1 VYQMKGVGINPNQ
14 FIHTFVIKKF
24 MRRILLT
31 SIGFFCVSNVSGDE
45 PAPVI
50 PDSVNDIMIS
60 VIAPATNTLWGIDD
74 PQTDADWQVF
84 IDAADAVI
92 ETAIDIKDGGAGPND
107 QQWAASPDWQAFTDR
122 LIEAGTDARK
132 AAENRDVDAMYA
144 AGDILYPPCEEC
156 HIQFHPGLQ

>member
-1 VYQMKGVGINPNQ
+1 VYQTKGVGINPNQ

-45 PAPVI
+45 PAAVI

-92 ETAIDIKDGGAGPND
+92 ETATDIKDGGAGPSD
-107 QQWAASPDWQAFTDR
+107 QQWAESPDWQAFADR
-122 LIEAGTDARK
+122 LIAAGTDARK
-132 AAENRDVDAMYA
+132 AAEDKDVDAMYA

>member
-1 VYQMKGVGINPNQ
+1 MNK
-14 FIHTFVIKKF
+14 
-24 MRRILLT
+24 ILLT
-31 SIGFFCVSNVSGDE
+31 TIGFLCVSNVVGDE

-50 PDSVNDIMIS
+50 PGSVNDVMIS
-60 VIAPATNTLWGIDD
+60 VIEPATNTLWGIDD

-92 ETAIDIKDGGAGPND
+92 DTATELKAGGAGPD
-107 QQWAASPDWQAFTDR
+107 DERWAESPDWQAFADR

-132 AAENRDVDAMYA
+132 AAQDKDVEAMYA

>member
-1 VYQMKGVGINPNQ
+1 VYQTKGVGINPNQ

-45 PAPVI
+45 PAAVI

-74 PQTDADWQVF
+74 PQTGADWQVF

>member
-1 VYQMKGVGINPNQ
+1 M
-14 FIHTFVIKKF
+14 FVIKES
-24 MRRILLT
+24 MRKILLT
-31 SIGFFCVSNVSGDE
+31 SIAFFCVSNVSGDE

-60 VIAPATNTLWGIDD
+60 VIAPATNTLWGIED

-84 IDAADAVI
+84 IDAADTVI
-92 ETAIDIKDGGAGPND
+92 ETATDIKDGGAGPND
-107 QQWAASPDWQAFTDR
+107 QQWAESPDWQAFADR

-132 AAENRDVDAMYA
+132 AAEDKDVDAMYA

>member
-1 VYQMKGVGINPNQ
+1 MYRTKGVGINPNH
-14 FIHTFVIKKF
+14 FLHAVVIEKCMKKF
-24 MRRILLT
+24 LLT
-31 SIGFFCVSNVSGDE
+31 SIVLFCVSNVSGDE

-50 PDSVNDIMIS
+50 PNSVNDIMIS
-60 VIAPATNTLWGIDD
+60 IVAPATNTLWGIDD

-92 ETAIDIKDGGAGPND
+92 ETATRIKDGGAGPSD
-107 QQWAASPDWQAFTDR
+107 ALWAESPDWQAFADR
-122 LIEAGTDARK
+122 LIAAGTDARE
-132 AAENRDVDAMYA
+132 AAQDKDVDAMYA